1 MAEIEKIDESRR
13 KELQRLEKKLGVE
26 FENLELLNLALTHT
40 SYSREMEDK
49 ILHNE
54 RLEFLGDAVLE
65 LASSTYLFE
74 HFQDFSEGE
83 LTKARASIVCQPIL
97 AKLGAKLELGEMLLL
112 GRGEEA
118 SGGRNRT
125 TNLEDVFEAV
135 IGAIYLDKG
144 WEVAREYVMRQLS
157 PEFKNVELGKN
168 LKDYKSRLQ
177 EIVQRNP
184 GGKIEYIELDSYG
197 PDHMKTF
204 ECAVKI
210 NGKICGK
217 GTGRSKKIAEQMA
230 AQKAMEKLNKSTAG

>member
-1 MAEIEKIDESRR
+1 MAEIEKIDAARL
-13 KELQRLEKKLGVE
+13 KELRRLEKKLGVE
-26 FENLELLNLALTHT
+26 FKNLELLNLALTHT

-74 HFQDFSEGE
+74 HFKDFSEGE

-97 AKLGAKLELGEMLLL
+97 AKLAAKIGLGEMLLL

-118 SGGRNRT
+118 SGGRERT

-135 IGAIYLDKG
+135 IGAIYLDCG
-144 WEVAREYVMRQLS
+144 WEVARDYVMRQLA

-168 LKDYKSRLQ
+168 LKDYKSHLQ
-177 EIVQRNP
+177 EVVQSKP

-204 ECAVKI
+204 DCAVKI
-210 NGKICGK
+210 NGKIFGK
-217 GTGRSKKIAEQMA
+217 GTGKSKKIAEQMA
-230 AQKAMEKLNKSTAG
+230 AQKALEKLDKKY

>member
-1 MAEIEKIDESRR
+1 MAEIEKIDESRL
-13 KELQRLEKKLGVE
+13 KELQRLEKKLGVK
-26 FENLELLNLALTHT
+26 FKKLELLNLALTHS
-40 SYSREMEDK
+40 SYSRELEDR

-74 HFQDFSEGE
+74 HFEGFSEGE

-135 IGAIYLDKG
+135 IGAIYLDSG
-144 WEVAREYVMRQLS
+144 WEVAQDYVIRQLAS
-157 PEFKNVELGKN
+157 EFENIKRGIN

-177 EIVQRNP
+177 EVVQRTP
-184 GGKIEYIELDSYG
+184 GGKIEYVELDSYG

-204 ECAVKI
+204 DCAVKI
-210 NGKICGK
+210 NGKIFGK
-217 GTGRSKKIAEQMA
+217 GTGKSKKIAEQMA
-230 AQKAMEKLNKSTAG
+230 AQKALEKLNK

>member
-1 MAEIEKIDESRR
+1 MEIEKIDEARL
-13 KELQRLEKKLGVE
+13 KDLNRLEKKLGVK
-26 FENLELLNLALTHT
+26 FKNLELLNLALTHS
-40 SYSREMEDK
+40 SYSREMDEK
-49 ILHNE
+49 ISHNE

-83 LTKARASIVCQPIL
+83 LTKSRASIVCQPIL
-97 AKLGAKLELGEMLLL
+97 AKLGGKLGLGEMLLL

-118 SGGRNRT
+118 SGGRTRT

-135 IGAIYLDKG
+135 IGAIYLDGG
-144 WEVAREYVMRQLS
+144 WEIAREYVMRQLA
-157 PEFKNVELGKN
+157 PEFENVKLGKN

-177 EIVQRNP
+177 EVVQKNP
-184 GGKIEYIELDSYG
+184 DGKIEYIELDSYG

-210 NGKICGK
+210 NDKICGK
-217 GTGRSKKIAEQMA
+217 GIGKSKKIAEQMA
-230 AQKAMEKLNKSTAG
+230 AQKALEKLEK